1 MITITIAPTGT
12 GQVTATASDGH
23 ARRTTAPLLDGA
35 RYWLEKGANPNT
47 PIATVWSSAPP
58 ARACLTPRGGGTP
71 FRCDRLKEL
80 LQRVVALSRRRPSA
94 AAKNGCPPAERV
106 PPEASRRLRYRAFRK
121 RTVSR
126 KPTDCK
132 AR

>member
-47 PIATVWSSAPP
+47 PIATVWSSGSTHWSLRSTIGQA
-58 ARACLTPRGGGTP
+58 AKLTVDSNASGTP
-71 FRCDRLKEL
+71 VFKR
-80 LQRVVALSRRRPSA
+80 
-94 AAKNGCPPAERV
+94 AKKVG
-106 PPEASRRLRYRAFRK
+106 
-121 RTVSR
+121 
-126 KPTDCK
+126 
-132 AR
+132 

>member
-1 MITITIAPTGT
+1 MTGANTSYTLCKTCAPRAASACADTALDRRKDLTITIAPTGT

-23 ARRTTAPLLDGA
+23 TRHTTTPLLDGA

-71 FRCDRLKEL
+71 FRCDRL
-80 LQRVVALSRRRPSA
+80 
-94 AAKNGCPPAERV
+94 
-106 PPEASRRLRYRAFRK
+106 
-121 RTVSR
+121 
-126 KPTDCK
+126 
-132 AR
+132 